1 MIDGGG
7 GGAVSPSLHG
17 QVDNRSN
24 SGGNGGGGGGGGTNV
39 CGPTAADRDNFV
51 YQQLTSL
58 INAGYSEVRRELG

>member
-24 SGGNGGGGGGGGTNV
+24 SGGNGGGGGGGTNV